1 MPFAVNYIVIRTF
14 VMSIS
19 MLGRVFIVRIN
30 KAMLTLSGVRFEES
44 VTSKDIDI

>member
-1 MPFAVNYIVIRTF
+1 
-14 VMSIS
+14 

-44 VTSKDIDI
+44 VTSKDIDNMHIDLSNAFKFKKTRG